1 MGFTMLSTLR
11 PALLSSLAA
20 IALAGLVVAAA
31 PASAAGTSKTITVAT
46 NGSDRA
52 AGTVSAPLATLQEAV
67 KRLHGGGTVDVR
79 GGRYYQKVDLTGV
92 TGITVEAYHHEHVI
106 LDGSRFKPADGRSA
120 MVDISNS
127 SHVTLTG
134 LEITDYR
141 SSEIDAMP
149 IGIYVHG
156 ADDHVLISGNHV
168 HDLGNDNQTLGSFD
182 INAHGI
188 AVYGDNAAHSITDL
202 TISKNTVDHLSLGAS
217 ESVVVN
223 GNVDGWSIS
232 DNDIHDNNNIGI
244 DAIGYESTL
253 PGKDRYTDL
262 NRARNGVISGNRVSY
277 IRSQGNPAYY
287 EDGVWCNCADGI
299 YVDGATHVVIQ
310 NNVVTGNDIGIEV
323 AAENARGSA
332 DHVEVRSNTINNSLY
347 VGIATGGYCDG
358 ASDCGDVKTGQSH
371 DNRFIGNTLRNNN
384 KLNDGSPEILVQFY
398 AYNNVFQNNTI
409 TATNDAGALLGTVD
423 RADADKISGHNVSD
437 KNTFAVSGTTVSFG
451 WLGQTYSTL
460 KAYQKATGQDL
471 HSTLSAG

>member
-1 MGFTMLSTLR
+1 MGFTMLSIFR
-11 PALLSSLAA
+11 PVLLSSLAA
-20 IALAGLVVAAA
+20 VALAGLVLIA
-31 PASAAGTSKTITVAT
+31 PPTSAAGTTKTITVAT

-79 GGRYYQKVDLTGV
+79 GGRYYQKVDLTGA
-92 TGITVEAYHHEHVI
+92 TGITVEAYRREHVI
-106 LDGSRFKPADGRSA
+106 LDGSRFTPAAGRSA

-134 LEITDYR
+134 MEITDYR
-141 SSEIDAMP
+141 SKQLNAMP

-156 ADDHVLISGNHV
+156 ADDHLLISGNHV

-232 DNDIHDNNNIGI
+232 NNDIHDNNNIGI
-244 DAIGYESTL
+244 DAIGYEKTL
-253 PGKDRYTDL
+253 SGKDRYTDL
-262 NRARNGVISGNRVSY
+262 NRARNGVISDNRVSH

-287 EDGVWCNCADGI
+287 QDGVWCNCADGI

-323 AAENARGSA
+323 AAENARGSV
-332 DHVEVRSNTINNSLY
+332 DHVEVRSNSIDNSLY

-358 ASDCGDVKTGQSH
+358 ASDCGGVKTGRSH

-384 KLNDGSPEILVQFY
+384 KLNDGSPEVLIQFY
-398 AYNNVFQNNTI
+398 AYNNLFENNTI

-423 RADADKISGHNVSD
+423 RADADKVSGHNVSD

-451 WLGQTYSTL
+451 WLGQTYSTFR
-460 KAYQKATGQDL
+460 AYQKATGQDL
-471 HSTLSAG
+471 HSTLRAE